1 MASLMELIERVN
13 KGEMI
18 DPSQLEVYQD
28 SSNSAEKFLAHHARA
43 MLDLRA
49 AQQHMMQSLEAIDYS
64 DQKVLS
70 QFMSI
75 SSFLGLTDRRAQ
87 PVVKFGAAAIGRK
100 EYALGLEAIQNG
112 VSFDFQHGGTWVNDR
127 ENCQFV
133 AQQYD
138 RAAQGIN
145 WKPETKRAW
154 QNEQVNVA
162 LIVSSIAD
170 DEASARMIRGL
181 AAYSDRKRFKLHI
194 YSTEAGVRREKQL

>member
-1 MASLMELIERVN
+1 MPDKCVSRHRKHHRYRACRFCVEKGCNAMASLMELIERVN

-18 DPSQLEVYQD
+18 DPVQLEVYQD

-43 MLDLRA
+43 MLDLRQ

-100 EYALGLEAIQNG
+100 EFALGL
-112 VSFDFQHGGTWVNDR
+112 
-127 ENCQFV
+127 
-133 AQQYD
+133 
-138 RAAQGIN
+138 
-145 WKPETKRAW
+145 
-154 QNEQVNVA
+154 
-162 LIVSSIAD
+162 
-170 DEASARMIRGL
+170 
-181 AAYSDRKRFKLHI
+181 
-194 YSTEAGVRREKQL
+194 

>member
-1 MASLMELIERVN
+1 
-13 KGEMI
+13 
-18 DPSQLEVYQD
+18 
-28 SSNSAEKFLAHHARA
+28 EKFLAHHARA
-43 MLDLRA
+43 MLDLRQ

-100 EYALGLEAIQNG
+100 EFALGLEAIQNG
-112 VSFDFQHGGTWVNDR
+112 VSFDLQHGGTWASDR

-133 AQQYD
+133 ATQYD
-138 RAAQGIN
+138 RAAQGIS
-145 WKPETKRAW
+145 WKPERKRQW
-154 QNEQVNVA
+154 NNEQVHVA

-181 AAYSDRKRFKLHI
+181 GTFMDR
-194 YSTEAGVRREKQL
+194 